1 LTGLAIQE
9 RRLKCKQYPKRSTT
23 AAEIEAVHQEI
34 EVLQAETD
42 QAVQEYEVSDQR
54 CAQTCLATDQG
65 TKEQYPMFQQG
76 RTAVLCYWDCPAQN
90 CMQRT
95 CLQILMS

>member
-1 LTGLAIQE
+1 MQE

-42 QAVQEYEVSDQR
+42 QAVQEYEVSDR
-54 CAQTCLATDQG
+54 CCAHTCLVTDQG
-65 TKEQYPMFQQG
+65 IKGQYPMFQQEL
-76 RTAVLCYWDCPAQN
+76 TAVPRNCSCPGHN
-90 CMQRT
+90 SM
-95 CLQILMS
+95 

>member
-1 LTGLAIQE
+1 MQE

-65 TKEQYPMFQQG
+65 TKEQYPMFNRGVQLYSVTGIAQRKTVCKG
-76 RTAVLCYWDCPAQN
+76 LACKFLCLEC
-90 CMQRT
+90 
-95 CLQILMS
+95 